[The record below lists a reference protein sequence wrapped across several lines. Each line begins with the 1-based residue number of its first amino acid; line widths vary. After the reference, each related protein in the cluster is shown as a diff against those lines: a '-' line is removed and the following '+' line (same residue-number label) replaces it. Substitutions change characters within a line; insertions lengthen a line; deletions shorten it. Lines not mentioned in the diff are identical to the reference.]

1 MKALI
6 FLISIWIAVPL
17 HAQIENPIH
26 WTFTAKKIS
35 GTTYEIHLT
44 GAIDAEWHTYSQTT
58 PDGGPVPTV
67 INFSANPLVELN
79 GQPAEAGKLE
89 QHFEKLFGVTVK
101 QFSNKI
107 DFVQKITLKKPV
119 KTNVGGTIYFM
130 VCNDH
135 ECLPPVT
142 IPFSVS
148 LS

>member
-1 MKALI
+1 
-6 FLISIWIAVPL
+6 
-17 HAQIENPIH
+17 
-26 WTFTAKKIS
+26 
-35 GTTYEIHLT
+35 
-44 GAIDAEWHTYSQTT
+44 
-58 PDGGPVPTV
+58 
-67 INFSANPLVELN
+67 
-79 GQPAEAGKLE
+79 
-89 QHFEKLFGVTVK
+89 VTVK